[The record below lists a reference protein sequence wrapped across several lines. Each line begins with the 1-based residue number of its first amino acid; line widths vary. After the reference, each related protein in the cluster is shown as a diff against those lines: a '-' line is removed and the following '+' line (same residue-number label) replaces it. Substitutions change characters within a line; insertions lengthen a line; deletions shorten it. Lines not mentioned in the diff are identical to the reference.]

1 MKTKVLTITV
11 LLIGGL
17 IFSSCKKDDSL
28 TEEISMEQFSA
39 KDNYIEDSAE
49 ANFGIR
55 FQNYPDPFMNSTK
68 ISYHLVRSNFV
79 QLDVYAAGSKK
90 RILLLKEYQ
99 KAGVHTFDFDG
110 KQLSPGKYIA
120 ELKIGNK
127 VYRDTMTKM
136 NWLEDDSKQKSDY

>member
-11 LLIGGL
+11 LLLGGL

-55 FQNYPDPFMNSTK
+55 FQNYPDPFMSSTT
-68 ISYHLVRSNFV
+68 ISYYLDRSNFV

-90 RILLLKEYQ
+90 RILLVKKYQ
-99 KAGVHTFDFDG
+99 KEGVHKFEFDS
-110 KQLSPGKYIA
+110 KNLSAGKYIA

-127 VYRDTMTKM
+127 IYYDTMTKM
-136 NWLEDDSKQKSDY
+136 NWVDEDSEQMSDY